1 MRAQTISRRAAAA
14 GFEWEDL
21 DGVWAK
27 VHEEID
33 ELKATQTGS
42 AEAEEELGDLLFT
55 VVNVARKMGIDAET
69 ALRRTCEKF
78 AGRFEEMERASS
90 GGGAALEGSPR
101 TSGTDCG
108 RAPSAPGTLA
118 RIPASS
124 GATAVPGSGRCTV
137 IRPGQGGRSR
147 RRSGDELHHGHHGAG
162 SP

>member
-78 AGRFEEMERASS
+78 TGRFEEMERVLSEAERPLEALTADEWDGLWEGAKRAWHAREDSS
-90 GGGAALEGSPR
+90 
-101 TSGTDCG
+101 
-108 RAPSAPGTLA
+108 
-118 RIPASS
+118 
-124 GATAVPGSGRCTV
+124 
-137 IRPGQGGRSR
+137 Q
-147 RRSGDELHHGHHGAG
+147 
-162 SP
+162 